1 MLLLSYTTDGAAVE
15 NLENGSLQGCG
26 VYTAIDFPTGS
37 DPSSA
42 FALQKHYNPAGM
54 SPPLSAEFY
63 TGWLTHWGERIAQ
76 TDAASTASDLDHV
89 LSLNAS
95 VVLYM
100 VHGGTSFGFQSGAN
114 TGAFSFDFQPDITS
128 YDYVSFDLR
137 TDG

>member
-1 MLLLSYTTDGAAVE
+1 MGAFKVVEFTQLSTSQQAQIHHQHLHCRNITT
-15 NLENGSLQGCG
+15 LQGC
-26 VYTAIDFPTGS
+26 
-37 DPSSA
+37 
-42 FALQKHYNPAGM
+42 H
-54 SPPLSAEFY
+54 PLY
-63 TGWLTHWGERIAQ
+63 QH
-76 TDAASTASDLDHV
+76 AASTASDLDYV